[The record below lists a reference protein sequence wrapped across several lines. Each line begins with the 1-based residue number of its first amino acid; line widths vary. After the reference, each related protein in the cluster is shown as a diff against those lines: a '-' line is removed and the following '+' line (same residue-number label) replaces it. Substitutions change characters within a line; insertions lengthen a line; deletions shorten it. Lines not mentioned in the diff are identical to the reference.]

1 VNQLDEAQDPGALA
15 GWLAAAWRECGN
27 ARSAARGL
35 QIAGAGHQP
44 RHQAGTGEPERLV
57 AERDAALREA
67 FSRLSPDCQR
77 LLTLLIDEPPMPDA
91 DIGPAC
97 RRCLDKLRRDPVIAA
112 LTGAGTAPWPTPGRA
127 ADDSRE
133 HNAVSGHAIRE
144 GRNGMIPPAA
154 RRRSQFI
161 DAAIDEYAAAHST
174 APDAHQRELQRI
186 TREKTGPAAGMQVGD
201 DQAVLMEMLV
211 RAMGATRAVEIG
223 TFTGY
228 SALAVA
234 RGLGPGGRLL
244 CCDTSQQWTSIARGA
259 WQEAG
264 VADRIEL
271 QVGPGLDTLRA
282 LPPGEQFDFAFID
295 ADKTGYAQYYEEV
308 LARLRPGGLI
318 LLDNTL
324 QGGDVISDHADD
336 QDVVAIRSVNDTIAA
351 DPRVTVVLIP
361 IGDGVSIVQKRGEP
375 Q

>member
-1 VNQLDEAQDPGALA
+1 M
-15 GWLAAAWRECGN
+15 
-27 ARSAARGL
+27 
-35 QIAGAGHQP
+35 
-44 RHQAGTGEPERLV
+44 
-57 AERDAALREA
+57 AERHASLREA
-67 FSRLSPDCQR
+67 FSRLSPCCQR
-77 LLTLLIDEPPMPDA
+77 LLALLIAEPPLSGTEISARLGVPA
-91 DIGPAC
+91 GSIGPT
-97 RRCLDKLRRDPVIAA
+97 RSRCLEKLRRDPAIAA
-112 LTGAGTAPWPTPGRA
+112 LTSVGTAPCAVPLAGRHRCMSIVWIRAAPPAAGSPLSDPAATTSPWPGSLMRRCGPQRCGIPGRRRS
-127 ADDSRE
+127 DMTPR
-133 HNAVSGHAIRE
+133 
-144 GRNGMIPPAA
+144 AA

-161 DAAIDEYAAAHST
+161 DAVIDDYAALHST
-174 APDAHQRELQRI
+174 PPDAHQLELQRI
-186 TREKTGPAAGMQVGD
+186 TQEKTGGAAGMQIGD

-244 CCDTSQQWTSIARGA
+244 CCDISQEWTSIARAA

-264 VADRIEL
+264 VANRIEL
-271 QVGPGLDTLRA
+271 RVGPGLETLRA

-324 QGGDVISDHADD
+324 QGGQVVGDLPDDEDVA
-336 QDVVAIRSVNDTIAA
+336 AIRSLNDAIAS
-351 DPRVTVVLIP
+351 DPRVKVILIP
-361 IGDGVSIVQKRGEP
+361 IGDGVSFVQKLGER